1 MIISDVP
8 YATLRKLLL
17 DLGFVEKIVPGSHI
31 IFGHAASKTVFVFRL
46 YQPKDKVNLMDLVGV
61 RKQLDWRGLLS
72 EHAFDAS
79 LRKASA

>member
-1 MIISDVP
+1 MVFSDVP

-17 DLGFVEKIVPGSHI
+17 DLGFVEKIVPGSHF
-31 IFGHAASKTVFVFRL
+31 IFGHAESNTIFGFQL
-46 YQPKDKVNLMDLVGV
+46 YRPKDKVSMMDLLGV

-72 EHAFDAS
+72 EDAFDAS